1 MKDQEKLAKLREY
14 AENLQ
19 HKLAGVPA
27 EISQKEDRVSPRL
40 DNCVSEMRKAT
51 EKIIESASS
60 PVKIAIVGEFNGG
73 KTTLIGSLLGYA
85 DALPISENPTT
96 GNVTAIHLVQQEEL
110 RTSKVGNCTV
120 EYLDEQGI
128 KDCLNF
134 MLQEAEKRAKAAQI
148 VPVPKISSPPQSDEL
163 TKIIEWCETA
173 WNSTKNL
180 ELRYVLREL
189 VGFIRI
195 VEAYKKGLGG
205 KTYTI
210 DNATAKEGL
219 TLANTSEG
227 IQDIEFHQL
236 PNVPHRLSNPP
247 QQLNSS
253 LLQKSFPLIRR
264 LKIEFK
270 ISKEIWD
277 LSALK
282 GVKEFILLDFPGLG
296 AANSGVR
303 DTFLSLQEL
312 AEVQTILILLDGRR
326 PGSGGANQ
334 IFTIMQQHKGEDI
347 KDRILVGIGR
357 FDQLPVINEGGEQ
370 IIDELIANDS
380 DDPLDNSQITEAT
393 VLEKLTVLQTTI
405 AHAKGFTLRQ
415 DRIVFL
421 SPILALSELAT
432 RFSQIQVGS
441 ETFIKNLNYPGY
453 LEQSNRFRSKWRKLS
468 QKIQETQPKS
478 TLAKQL
484 GDFANDGGVG
494 RMRELI
500 LTHVAEH
507 GLKQLYQDTQKKM
520 EVLRQQQEQL
530 KQILASIEI
539 PIVDSPSLQI
549 LRQSLENFIENYT
562 VFQRDLGKKPLLDRR
577 GVAIEQIV
585 KDEVIFWI
593 SNWSEWHS
601 LFHKV
606 IQGMIP
612 PPQEDMGIIPDI
624 FGEYPDTNSVLSQKS
639 DDFYCTFDETIK
651 QLEKFSYSQL
661 RQALENL
668 LNQWSEQ
675 VAQER
680 KNIREILQPQV
691 ISQSSLLERFE
702 KSDAELLNRFLGL
715 KFDHPKEQWLQP
727 ILTKTRIVD
736 DSLVTLQAEII
747 FPLAR
752 ADEKHKTGY
761 IFPWSTQGYSSSINH
776 QIIISRMRQEITEC
790 ISLHMVGLVN
800 QATQRVNAH
809 IKNIFDFLIPKLQQ
823 LSTRE
828 ELLRYIAGGE
838 EQEQATPIWLQILSE
853 IAEIAPPDLR

>member
-14 AENLQ
+14 AEKLQ

-40 DNCVSEMRKAT
+40 DNYVTEMRKAT

-110 RTSKVGNCTV
+110 RTSEVGNCTV
-120 EYLDEQGI
+120 EYLDEHGI

-173 WNSTKNL
+173 WNSTKNP
-180 ELRYVLREL
+180 ELRYLLREL

-195 VEAYKKGLGG
+195 VEAYRNGLSG

-227 IQDIEFHQL
+227 IQAIEFHQL
-236 PNVPHRLSNPP
+236 PNAPHRLSKPP
-247 QQLNSS
+247 EQLNSS

-334 IFTIMQQHKGEDI
+334 IFTIMQQHNGEDI

-380 DDPLDNSQITEAT
+380 DAPLDNSQITEAT

-478 TLAKQL
+478 PLAKQL

-507 GLKQLYQDTQKKM
+507 GLRQLYQDTQKKM

-530 KQILASIEI
+530 KEILASIEI

-549 LRQSLENFIENYT
+549 LRQSLDNLIETYT
-562 VFQRDLGKKPLLDRR
+562 VFQRDLGKKPLPDRR
-577 GVAIEQIV
+577 GIPVDQIV
-585 KDEVIFWI
+585 KDEVIFCI
-593 SNWSEWHS
+593 SNWSEWTS
-601 LFHKV
+601 LFNQVKDGTITV
-606 IQGMIP
+606 TQTSSGGLRIRNLSFP
-612 PPQEDMGIIPDI
+612 K
-624 FGEYPDTNSVLSQKS
+624 NSE
-639 DDFYCTFDETIK
+639 DFYGRFSATVKE
-651 QLEKFSYSQL
+651 LEKFSIDTVHQAFIDILDQLSRNLSQIHH
-661 RQALENL
+661 N
-668 LNQWSEQ
+668 
-675 VAQER
+675 
-680 KNIREILQPQV
+680 
-691 ISQSSLLERFE
+691 
-702 KSDAELLNRFLGL
+702 
-715 KFDHPKEQWLQP
+715 LQP
-727 ILTKTRIVD
+727 ILNPELEQKIEENFGVD
-736 DSLVTLQAEII
+736 AADSFYNLVNFASDPKNQWLLTIFPESEPESKINQVLTIDPEAI
-747 FPLAR
+747 FPLALS
-752 ADEKHKTGY
+752 DHKCKKSSQSFDWTLEKNQGSHT
-761 IFPWSTQGYSSSINH
+761 STIIRLKDTMNKSSQH
-776 QIIISRMRQEITEC
+776 FVQ
-790 ISLHMVGLVN
+790 LVN
-800 QATQRVNAH
+800 QITQQVNSRMEELL
-809 IKNIFDFLIPKLQQ
+809 KNLIPTLQQ
-823 LSTRE
+823 LSTQE

-838 EQEQATPIWLQILSE
+838 KQEQATPIWLQILSE

>member
-14 AENLQ
+14 AEKLQ

-27 EISQKEDRVSPRL
+27 EISQKEDWVSPRL

-60 PVKIAIVGEFNGG
+60 PVKIAIVGEFSSG
-73 KTTLIGSLLGYA
+73 KTSLIGSLLGYA

-110 RTSKVGNCTV
+110 RTSEVGNCTV

-148 VPVPKISSPPQSDEL
+148 VPVHPQSDEL
-163 TKIIEWCETA
+163 TKIIKWCETA
-173 WNSTKNL
+173 WNLTKNP
-180 ELRYVLREL
+180 ELRYLLREL
-189 VGFIRI
+189 VEFIRI
-195 VEAYKKGLGG
+195 VEAYKQGLSG

-219 TLANTSEG
+219 KLANTSEG
-227 IQDIEFHQL
+227 IQAIEFHQL
-236 PNVPHRLSNPP
+236 PNAPDQLSNPP
-247 QQLNSS
+247 QQLDSS

-270 ISKEIWD
+270 ISKEVWD

-380 DDPLDNSQITEAT
+380 DDPLDNFQITEAT

-405 AHAKGFTLRQ
+405 AHATGFTVRQ

-441 ETFIKNLNYPGY
+441 ETFIKNLNYQGY
-453 LEQSNRFRSKWRKLS
+453 LEPSNRFQSKWRKLS
-468 QKIQETQPKS
+468 QKIQKTQPKS

-530 KQILASIEI
+530 KQNLASIEI

-549 LRQSLENFIENYT
+549 LRQSLENLIETYT
-562 VFQRDLGKKPLLDRR
+562 VFQRGLGKKPLPDQR
-577 GVAIEQIV
+577 GVPVEQIV
-585 KDEVIFWI
+585 KDEVIFCI
-593 SNWSEWHS
+593 SNWSEWTS
-601 LFHKV
+601 LFNQIKDGTITV
-606 IQGMIP
+606 TQTSSSPLRIRNLSFP
-612 PPQEDMGIIPDI
+612 K
-624 FGEYPDTNSVLSQKS
+624 NSE
-639 DDFYCTFDETIK
+639 DFYERFSATVKE
-651 QLEKFSYSQL
+651 LEKFSIDTAHQAFIDIFEQLSRNLSQIHH
-661 RQALENL
+661 N
-668 LNQWSEQ
+668 
-675 VAQER
+675 
-680 KNIREILQPQV
+680 
-691 ISQSSLLERFE
+691 
-702 KSDAELLNRFLGL
+702 
-715 KFDHPKEQWLQP
+715 LQP
-727 ILTKTRIVD
+727 ILNPEMEQQIEKKFGYDAADRFYN
-736 DSLVTLQAEII
+736 LVNYASDPKNQWPSAILPESEINNVLTINPEAI
-747 FPLAR
+747 FPLALS
-752 ADEKHKTGY
+752 EHKCKNSQSFDWTLET
-761 IFPWSTQGYSSSINH
+761 IK
-776 QIIISRMRQEITEC
+776 
-790 ISLHMVGLVN
+790 V
-800 QATQRVNAH
+800 ATQV
-809 IKNIFDFLIPKLQQ
+809 Q
-823 LSTRE
+823 
-828 ELLRYIAGGE
+828 
-838 EQEQATPIWLQILSE
+838 
-853 IAEIAPPDLR
+853 

>member
-14 AENLQ
+14 AEKLQ

-40 DNCVSEMRKAT
+40 DNYVTEMRKAT

-110 RTSKVGNCTV
+110 RTSEVGNCTV

-148 VPVPKISSPPQSDEL
+148 VPSPKKLSSPPQSDEL
-163 TKIIEWCETA
+163 TKILQWCETA
-173 WNSTKNL
+173 WNSTKNP
-180 ELRYVLREL
+180 ELRYLLREL

-195 VEAYKKGLGG
+195 VEAYKKGLCG

-219 TLANTSEG
+219 KLANTSEG
-227 IQDIEFHQL
+227 IQAIEFHQL
-236 PNVPHRLSNPP
+236 PNAPHRLSNPP

-334 IFTIMQQHKGEDI
+334 IFTIMQQHNGEDI

-380 DDPLDNSQITEAT
+380 DAPLDNSQITEAT

-478 TLAKQL
+478 PLAKQL

-507 GLKQLYQDTQKKM
+507 GLRQLYQDTQKKM

-530 KQILASIEI
+530 KEILASIEI

-549 LRQSLENFIENYT
+549 LRQSLDNLIETYT
-562 VFQRDLGKKPLLDRR
+562 VFQRDLGKKPLPDRR
-577 GVAIEQIV
+577 GIPVDQIV
-585 KDEVIFWI
+585 KDEVIFCI
-593 SNWSEWHS
+593 SNWSEWTS
-601 LFHKV
+601 LFNQVKDGTITV
-606 IQGMIP
+606 TQTSSGGLRIRNLSFP
-612 PPQEDMGIIPDI
+612 K
-624 FGEYPDTNSVLSQKS
+624 NSE
-639 DDFYCTFDETIK
+639 DFYGRFSATVKE
-651 QLEKFSYSQL
+651 LEKFSIDTVHQAFIDILDQLSRNLSQIHH
-661 RQALENL
+661 N
-668 LNQWSEQ
+668 
-675 VAQER
+675 
-680 KNIREILQPQV
+680 
-691 ISQSSLLERFE
+691 
-702 KSDAELLNRFLGL
+702 
-715 KFDHPKEQWLQP
+715 LQP
-727 ILTKTRIVD
+727 ILNPEMEQKIEENFGVD
-736 DSLVTLQAEII
+736 AADSFYNLVNFASDPKNQWLLTIFPESEPESKINQVLTIDPEAI
-747 FPLAR
+747 FPLALS
-752 ADEKHKTGY
+752 DHKCKKSSQSFDWTLEKNQGSHT
-761 IFPWSTQGYSSSINH
+761 STIIRLKDTMNKSSQH
-776 QIIISRMRQEITEC
+776 FVQ
-790 ISLHMVGLVN
+790 LVN
-800 QATQRVNAH
+800 QITQQVNSRMEELL
-809 IKNIFDFLIPKLQQ
+809 KNLIPTLQQ
-823 LSTRE
+823 LSTQE

-838 EQEQATPIWLQILSE
+838 KQEQATPIWLQILSE

>member
-1 MKDQEKLAKLREY
+1 M
-14 AENLQ
+14 
-19 HKLAGVPA
+19 
-27 EISQKEDRVSPRL
+27 
-40 DNCVSEMRKAT
+40 
-51 EKIIESASS
+51 
-60 PVKIAIVGEFNGG
+60 
-73 KTTLIGSLLGYA
+73 
-85 DALPISENPTT
+85 
-96 GNVTAIHLVQQEEL
+96 
-110 RTSKVGNCTV
+110 
-120 EYLDEQGI
+120 
-128 KDCLNF
+128 
-134 MLQEAEKRAKAAQI
+134 
-148 VPVPKISSPPQSDEL
+148 
-163 TKIIEWCETA
+163 
-173 WNSTKNL
+173 
-180 ELRYVLREL
+180 
-189 VGFIRI
+189 GFIRI
-195 VEAYKKGLGG
+195 VEAYRNGLSG

-227 IQDIEFHQL
+227 IQAIEFHQL
-236 PNVPHRLSNPP
+236 PNAPHRLSKPP
-247 QQLNSS
+247 EQLNSS
-253 LLQKSFPLIRR
+253 VLQKSFPLIRR

-334 IFTIMQQHKGEDI
+334 IFTIMQQHNGEDI

-380 DDPLDNSQITEAT
+380 DAPLDNSQITEAT

-478 TLAKQL
+478 PLAKQL

-507 GLKQLYQDTQKKM
+507 GLRQLYQDTQKKM

-530 KQILASIEI
+530 KEILASIEI

-549 LRQSLENFIENYT
+549 LRQSLDNLIETYT
-562 VFQRDLGKKPLLDRR
+562 VFQRDLGKKPLPDRR
-577 GVAIEQIV
+577 GIPVDQIV
-585 KDEVIFWI
+585 KDEVIFCI
-593 SNWSEWHS
+593 SNWSEWTS
-601 LFHKV
+601 LFNQVKDGTITV
-606 IQGMIP
+606 TQTSSGGLRIRNLSFP
-612 PPQEDMGIIPDI
+612 K
-624 FGEYPDTNSVLSQKS
+624 NSE
-639 DDFYCTFDETIK
+639 DFYGRFSATVKE
-651 QLEKFSYSQL
+651 LEKFSIDTVHQAFIDILDQLSRNLSQIHH
-661 RQALENL
+661 N
-668 LNQWSEQ
+668 
-675 VAQER
+675 
-680 KNIREILQPQV
+680 
-691 ISQSSLLERFE
+691 
-702 KSDAELLNRFLGL
+702 
-715 KFDHPKEQWLQP
+715 LQP
-727 ILTKTRIVD
+727 ILNPELEQKIEENFGVD
-736 DSLVTLQAEII
+736 AADSFYNLVNFASDPKNQWLLTIFPESEPESKINQVLTIDPEAI
-747 FPLAR
+747 FPLALS
-752 ADEKHKTGY
+752 DHKCKKSSQSFDWTLEKNQGSHT
-761 IFPWSTQGYSSSINH
+761 STIIRLKDTMNKSSQH
-776 QIIISRMRQEITEC
+776 FVQ
-790 ISLHMVGLVN
+790 LVN
-800 QATQRVNAH
+800 QITQQVNSRMEELL
-809 IKNIFDFLIPKLQQ
+809 KNLIPTLQQ
-823 LSTRE
+823 LSTQE

-838 EQEQATPIWLQILSE
+838 KQEQATPIWLQILSE